1 MRAVLLSIFL
11 AALVSLVAIPPLA
24 SALTFNRP
32 LAYGSSGTDVSVLQQ
47 YLKDQG
53 YFHYPDTTGYFG
65 SYTWRALA
73 AFQWDNKLEA
83 VGYLGPKTELAL
95 NQLLGQSLASLASS
109 TLAAPAAPTATSTIS
124 LVPTPPPA
132 PIYTTPPP
140 TPAIG
145 QPWHAPSGGSYAG
158 GPPAPA
164 PEPAPT
170 PPPAP
175 ASYVAQ
181 AVHFDGQ
188 TFLGRLYGGGLPSP
202 GDPLLPNSSTGIFA
216 VWFYMPALA
225 TNSAQL
231 FSQYGNSFF
240 NGGNSMSNM
249 SIYSGGGADINFELY
264 PGQYASGD
272 NNNRHFT
279 PTGWHLFLASWNTN
293 YPQYEKI
300 LPLYIDGVTPTYGD
314 RVADGADTTSATQV
328 QWSYYAGS
336 SSDTVSIAIPDIS
349 TGGEFPGPTL
359 DMADL
364 QFWDGVSADLSDPT
378 VVAKF
383 ISGGKPV
390 DPAVAAAAFGKQ
402 TILFSGDASTFVTN
416 QGTGG
421 AFALTTSFTATGLGA
436 AGSVTLTGSKIGQ
449 TVRQVW
455 DITGNADVSSDFET
469 TISVNDQIQQTAGS
483 LSGHSLTLVLSGN
496 PLTDANT
503 SPSN

>member
-1 MRAVLLSIFL
+1 MDQPWQAV
-11 AALVSLVAIPPLA
+11 
-24 SALTFNRP
+24 
-32 LAYGSSGTDVSVLQQ
+32 SG
-47 YLKDQG
+47 G
-53 YFHYPDTTGYFG
+53 GG
-65 SYTWRALA
+65 
-73 AFQWDNKLEA
+73 
-83 VGYLGPKTELAL
+83 GG
-95 NQLLGQSLASLASS
+95 
-109 TLAAPAAPTATSTIS
+109 
-124 LVPTPPPA
+124 PPPA
-132 PIYTTPPP
+132 AT
-140 TPAIG
+140 
-145 QPWHAPSGGSYAG
+145 
-158 GPPAPA
+158 
-164 PEPAPT
+164 PAPT

-175 ASYVAQ
+175 TPYVAK

-225 TNSAQL
+225 TTGAQL
-231 FSQYGNSFF
+231 FAQYGNAVF
-240 NGGNSMSNM
+240 NGFNSKSGMQ
-249 SIYSGGGADINFELY
+249 IYGGGYGDVDFETY
-264 PGQYASGD
+264 PGQYAFGD
-272 NNNRHFT
+272 NNRQFT

-300 LPLYIDGVTPTYGD
+300 LPLYIDGVAPTYGD
-314 RVADGADTTSATQV
+314 RVADGADTGPATQV
-328 QWSYYAGS
+328 QWSYYDGS
-336 SSDTVSIAIPDIS
+336 PNDTVSIAIPDIS
-349 TGGEFPGPTL
+349 TGGQFPGPTL

-390 DPAVAAAAFGKQ
+390 NPAVAAAAFGKQ

-455 DITGNADVSSDFET
+455 DFTGDADVSSDFET
-469 TISVNDQIQQTAGS
+469 TISAIPSPTPAR
-483 LSGHSLTLVLSGN
+483 
-496 PLTDANT
+496 ARAIKAAT
-503 SPSN
+503 STTQ